1 MASFNTTRKNERL
14 FNSPLIKRFSPGSV
28 DDEVSSNEIV
38 YHYTSPEAFLS
49 IIRSHTLRFTD
60 IHYLND
66 KSEGIY
72 FTKLL
77 LDFMDEYHD
86 KYPLF
91 NEVVNKLLS
100 GNDYE
105 KIRELDTTAVNYSP
119 VLGQP
124 YKERL
129 FVFCAC
135 KDPDSLNM
143 WNYYVNNGSYQGY
156 NIGFRTA
163 NLLKAFDVPDPSVL
177 DAFTVY
183 YGNVI
188 YDSKKQISEIERLAE
203 WHESRLR
210 YNSAKTHSKFTREH
224 AQYLLYSYIHSYGLF
239 YKHQKFKS
247 EDEFRIVI
255 EIYDDRVPCSKEAA
269 QKYFGEYNKSI
280 EKGFCCKQ
288 GLIVPYLSISF
299 PEKSI
304 YRITLAPMLE
314 FDIAKSSIRELLSM
328 SGIEKVRVDKSS
340 IPIRF

>member
-60 IHYLND
+60 IHY
-66 KSEGIY
+66 
-72 FTKLL
+72 
-77 LDFMDEYHD
+77 
-86 KYPLF
+86 
-91 NEVVNKLLS
+91 
-100 GNDYE
+100 
-105 KIRELDTTAVNYSP
+105 
-119 VLGQP
+119 
-124 YKERL
+124 
-129 FVFCAC
+129 
-135 KDPDSLNM
+135 LNM

-304 YRITLAPMLE
+304 YRITPAPMLE
-314 FDIAKSSIRELLSM
+314 FDIAKSSIRELLLM
-328 SGIEKVRVDKSS
+328 SGIEKARVDKSS

>member
-86 KYPLF
+86 K
-91 NEVVNKLLS
+91 
-100 GNDYE
+100 
-105 KIRELDTTAVNYSP
+105 
-119 VLGQP
+119 
-124 YKERL
+124 
-129 FVFCAC
+129 
-135 KDPDSLNM
+135 
-143 WNYYVNNGSYQGY
+143 
-156 NIGFRTA
+156 
-163 NLLKAFDVPDPSVL
+163 
-177 DAFTVY
+177 
-183 YGNVI
+183 
-188 YDSKKQISEIERLAE
+188 
-203 WHESRLR
+203 
-210 YNSAKTHSKFTREH
+210 
-224 AQYLLYSYIHSYGLF
+224 
-239 YKHQKFKS
+239 
-247 EDEFRIVI
+247 
-255 EIYDDRVPCSKEAA
+255 
-269 QKYFGEYNKSI
+269 
-280 EKGFCCKQ
+280 GFCCKQ